1 MNERPLANR
10 AVNISISESD
20 ESVQRGF
27 PIWQVNRVTL
37 QVTTSLFG
45 QGASLVFGHDWREDG
60 VMQAI
65 HGFAMQVQ
73 PPVPLSPVETQA
85 SGHPLLKNLLPWP
98 DKPVLSREDLE
109 RLASTLRVE
118 EAGLPAELERFESEV
133 RTLRTGDP
141 LYRYL
146 RARGLTHLRH
156 RLNAESEARLSIGGR
171 TEGSAG
177 RYPGVI
183 EEALLAILEGKPL
196 FLAGLL
202 GGAARQ
208 VITAIEGQDMPEDF
222 CRPGLIDELF
232 KRPPIV
238 ERGQQTEID
247 RLSDRE
253 WVWVTF
259 QEIGITGLAAT
270 NFLSAEENRELFY
283 TPVFDRVMELV
294 LTGLSRIPRLGN

>member
-73 PPVPLSPVETQA
+73 PPVPLSPVETQT
-85 SGHPLLKNLLPWP
+85 SGHPLLKNILPWP
-98 DKPVLSREDLE
+98 DKPVLAREDLE

-118 EAGLPAELERFESEV
+118 EAGLPAELERFESEG
-133 RTLRTGDP
+133 RTLRTSDP

-171 TEGSAG
+171 TEGFAG
-177 RYPGVI
+177 RYPGIV
-183 EEALLAILEGKPL
+183 EEALLAVQEGKPL
-196 FLAGLL
+196 FLAGFL
-202 GGAARQ
+202 GGAARH
-208 VITAIEGQDMPEDF
+208 VITAIEGQEMPEDF
-222 CRPGLIDELF
+222 CRPGLVDELF
-232 KRPPIV
+232 KKPPFV
-238 ERGQQTEID
+238 ERDPQTETD
-247 RLSDRE
+247 RLSNRE
-253 WVWVTF
+253 SVWLIF
-259 QEIGITGLAAT
+259 QESGIARLAKANCLT
-270 NFLSAEENRELFY
+270 AEENRELFY

-294 LTGLSRIPRLGN
+294 LTGLSRIPRLGI

>member
-10 AVNISISESD
+10 AINLSISESD
-20 ESVQRGF
+20 DSVKRGF
-27 PIWQVNRVTL
+27 PVWQVNRVTL

-65 HGFAMQVQ
+65 HGFAMQIQ

-85 SGHPLLKNLLPWP
+85 VGHPLLKNILPWP

-118 EAGLPAELERFESEV
+118 EAGLPAEIEGFENEG
-133 RTLRTGDP
+133 RTVGISHP

-146 RARGLTHLRH
+146 RARGLTHLRR
-156 RLNAESEARLSIGGR
+156 RLNAESEARLCVGGR

-183 EEALLAILEGKPL
+183 EEALLAVQEGKPL

-208 VITAIEGQDMPEDF
+208 VIAAVEGQRMPEDF

-238 ERGQQTEID
+238 ERDRQTETD
-247 RLSDRE
+247 RLSDRTL
-253 WVWVTF
+253 VWETF
-259 QEIGITGLAAT
+259 QEFGIAGLAAT
-270 NFLSAEENRELFY
+270 NLLPVEENRELFY

-294 LTGLSRIPRLGN
+294 LTGLSRIPRLGD

>member
-27 PIWQVNRVTL
+27 PLWQVNRITL

-45 QGASLVFGHDWREDG
+45 QGASVVFGHDWREDG

-73 PPVPLSPVETQA
+73 APVPLSPEEA
-85 SGHPLLKNLLPWP
+85 KAGGLPLLKNILPWP
-98 DKPVLSREDLE
+98 DKPVLAREDLE

-118 EAGLPAELERFESEV
+118 EAGLPAEIARFESEGGKV
-133 RTLRTGDP
+133 PMSGAP
-141 LYRYL
+141 YRYL
-146 RARGLTHLRH
+146 RARGLTHLRR

-171 TEGSAG
+171 TEGFAG
-177 RYPGVI
+177 RYPGIV
-183 EEALLAILEGKPL
+183 EEALLAVQEGKLL
-196 FLAGLL
+196 FLAGFL

-208 VITAIEGQDMPEDF
+208 VINAIEGQNMPEDF
-222 CRPGLIDELF
+222 CRPGMIDELF
-232 KRPPIV
+232 KKPPIV
-238 ERGQQTEID
+238 ETDRQTQAD
-247 RLSDRE
+247 RLSDRRR
-253 WVWVTF
+253 VWTTF
-259 QEIGITGLAAT
+259 QEIGVTGLATT

-294 LTGLSRIPRLGN
+294 LTGLSRIPRLSD